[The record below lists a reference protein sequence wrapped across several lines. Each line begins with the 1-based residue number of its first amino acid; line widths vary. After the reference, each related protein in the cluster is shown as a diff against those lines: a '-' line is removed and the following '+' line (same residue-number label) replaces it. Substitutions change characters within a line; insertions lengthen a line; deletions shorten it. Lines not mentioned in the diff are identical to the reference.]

1 MATLY
6 KYGSTGEG
14 VKIIQRAL
22 SQAGFPV
29 IADGIFRSVTQEAV
43 VEFQRKHGL
52 VSDGIVGPATLALL
66 VPQMAASAL
75 HLKKS
80 KRKITDIIIHCS
92 ATPRGKD
99 YTVEDIRR
107 WHKAQGWSD
116 IGYHYVV
123 YRNGHVEP
131 GRDVDLIGAHCEG
144 HNAHS
149 IGICYI
155 GGMDSGNKHPDDTR
169 TLAQKA
175 GLLKILEELHRL
187 YPKAKIVSHRDYDTH
202 GKKCPSFDATHEYEY
217 IYKQTT

>member
-6 KYGSTGEG
+6 KYGSRGEG

-22 SQAGFPV
+22 AHSGLPV
-29 IADGIFRSVTQEAV
+29 LVDGIYGIVTQEAV
-43 VEFQRKHGL
+43 VEFQRRHNL
-52 VSDGIVGPATLALL
+52 VSDGIVGPATIALL
-66 VPQMAASAL
+66 IPNMTASAL

-92 ATPRGKD
+92 ATPEGRA
-99 YTVEDIRR
+99 YTVDQMRR
-107 WHKAQGWSD
+107 DHKKQGWSD

-123 YRNGHVEP
+123 YRNGHVES

-149 IGICYI
+149 IGVCYV
-155 GGMDSGNKHPDDTR
+155 GGMDKDNKVPKDTR

-175 GLLKILEELHRL
+175 GLLKILEELKAL
-187 YPKAKIVSHRDYDTH
+187 YPDAKIVSHRDYDTH
-202 GKKCPSFDATHEYEY
+202 GKKCPSFDATHEYEN
-217 IYKQTT
+217 IGNS